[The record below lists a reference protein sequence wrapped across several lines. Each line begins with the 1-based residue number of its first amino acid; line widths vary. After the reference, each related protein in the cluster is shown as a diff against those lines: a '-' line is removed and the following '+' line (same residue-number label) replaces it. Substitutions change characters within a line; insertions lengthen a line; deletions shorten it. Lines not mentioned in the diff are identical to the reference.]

1 MRVEADLSGGL
12 PRFSVVGLAEG
23 AVRESRDRVAAAV
36 RNAGYVFPDGRLV
49 VGLAP
54 AELKKEGSQLDL
66 PMALGV
72 LAVSGQLVAEP
83 WGADAL
89 ILGELGLDG
98 SVLPAKGVL
107 ALAAAAR
114 ERGLRWALVPAENAR
129 EAALGGL
136 CPVPV
141 SSLSEAAAVLARPD
155 VPRFL
160 EGPAEEASPRSEGL
174 DLADVR
180 GQALA
185 RRALE
190 LAAAGG
196 HNLLMVGPPGSGKSM
211 LAARLPG
218 LLPELTSEESL
229 EVTKLHTLAGL
240 RGPGAGLVT
249 RRPFRAPHSGARPP
263 ALLGGGPHDRPGELA
278 LAHRGVLFLDE
289 LPEFHRDTLECLRL
303 PLEERVVRL
312 SRANG
317 CWEFP
322 ADCAVAAAM
331 NPCKCGKSG
340 MSKSACRCPW
350 GAPEKYRG
358 RVSGPILDR
367 LDIRVELGAIPF
379 SDWSGRRGPPPEST
393 AAVRERVLLARA
405 LAAKR
410 LGRPGALNAR
420 LESEELRRHCEL
432 ERSAWNLIEVLVER
446 QELSGRGIDRVLRV
460 ARTIADL
467 AESPRIERPHV
478 AEAVSYR
485 GSLTS

>member
-1 MRVEADLSGGL
+1 MLARLWSAAARGAGTYLVRVEADLAGGL
-12 PRFSVVGLAEG
+12 PRFCVVGLAEG
-23 AVRESRDRVAAAV
+23 AVRESRTRVAAAV
-36 RNAGYVFPDGRLV
+36 RNAGYVFPDGRLT

-54 AELKKEGSQLDL
+54 AELKKEGAQLDL

-98 SVLPAKGVL
+98 AVLPAKGVL
-107 ALAAAAR
+107 ALAAAGR
-114 ERGLRWALVPAENAR
+114 ERGLRWALVAPANAR

-136 CPVPV
+136 SPVPV
-141 SSLSEAAAVLARPD
+141 ATLAEAAAVLGRPD
-155 VPRFL
+155 APL
-160 EGPAEEASPRSEGL
+160 ALPAPEHAPAPVSGTP

-190 LAAAGG
+190 LSAAGG

-218 LLPELTSEESL
+218 LMPELSGEEAV
-229 EVTKLHTLAGL
+229 EVTKLHSLAGL
-240 RGPGAGLVT
+240 VAPGSGLVT
-249 RRPFRAPHSGARPP
+249 RRPFRAPQSAARPQ

-312 SRANG
+312 ARAG
-317 CWEFP
+317 SYSEFP
-322 ADCAVAAAM
+322 ADCAVVAAM

-340 MSKSACRCPW
+340 MPQSACRCPW
-350 GAPEKYRG
+350 GAPERYRG
-358 RVSGPILDR
+358 RVSGPLLDR
-367 LDIRVELGAIPF
+367 LDIRVQLASVHF
-379 SDWSGRRGPPPEST
+379 ADWAGRNPASPEST
-393 AAVRERVLLARA
+393 TAVRERVLAARA
-405 LAAKR
+405 VAARR
-410 LGRPGALNAR
+410 LGRPGVTNAR
-420 LESEELRRHCEL
+420 LDSAEVRRHCEL
-432 ERSAWNLIEVLVER
+432 DRPASNLIETLVGR

-467 AESPRIERPHV
+467 A
-478 AEAVSYR
+478 
-485 GSLTS
+485 